1 MMRFLVWC
9 GCVTVC
15 LAGLELS
22 LFARD
27 GWRWVWIPML
37 IFYGLAGIGITL
49 FSVAKILN
57 GKLGAGVGRKEL
69 GRIGATPAPSKSQ
82 MERGAE

>member
-1 MMRFLVWC
+1 MSFLVWC

-27 GWRWVWIPML
+27 GWRWLWIPL
-37 IFYGLAGIGITL
+37 LTFYGLAGLGLAIYRVVR
-49 FSVAKILN
+49 VAA
-57 GKLGAGVGRKEL
+57 GKLSSGVALKGVPRQD
-69 GRIGATPAPSKSQ
+69 ATPATRKDET
-82 MERGAE
+82 ER

>member
-1 MMRFLVWC
+1 
-9 GCVTVC
+9 
-15 LAGLELS
+15 
-22 LFARD
+22 
-27 GWRWVWIPML
+27 ML